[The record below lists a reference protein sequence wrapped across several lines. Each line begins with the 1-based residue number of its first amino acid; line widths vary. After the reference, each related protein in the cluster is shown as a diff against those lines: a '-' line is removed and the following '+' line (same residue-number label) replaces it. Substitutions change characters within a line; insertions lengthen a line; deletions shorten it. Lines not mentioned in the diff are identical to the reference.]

1 MACGRPLGSIP
12 STAKKK
18 KNFFLLEMFTMREK
32 TKKEEGIRSKR
43 QDPTQKS
50 EGRRELRT
58 EFVPKT

>member
-1 MACGRPLGSIP
+1 
-12 STAKKK
+12 
-18 KNFFLLEMFTMREK
+18 MFTMREK